1 MLSGNPGALRW
12 RSSRE
17 VLALTLLVAA
27 AAPPVAAQYPSSA
40 PAQYGSQSSGRS
52 GLDPRWVPWIGCWDA
67 DTTGYADPS
76 QALYTCV
83 TPLPGTTGVQQ
94 LTIARGKITG
104 RRRLIANGA
113 NNSFDENGCR
123 GTRSVEWSTTGRRAF
138 IRSSYTCDIGLAGT
152 SNAVLAVTPTGD
164 WLQVETVHAGQG
176 LIEHV
181 DQWRDAGVPS
191 SAPSEVFNA
200 LESRRI
206 TSTTARAAAA
216 APLSVAD
223 VIDAL
228 RHVDSSTVRSFIVA
242 SGQRFSLNGDEVAA
256 LFRANVPRGVLQ
268 AMVAWSPQ
276 PGSQMP
282 GYDPDAY
289 LRATAGMSYGPMP
302 QVIVIQAAPQQPS
315 QVITQEVTPEGMS
328 PTYCTAVACY
338 PTNQMSAYNGNPNP
352 YMDFSNP
359 YYPYPYNFFY
369 PFSSAPIL
377 TGNINNFNNRR
388 FFPFRRGPVGVVKPI
403 NQFPN
408 RPVVR
413 GGHR

>member
-1 MLSGNPGALRW
+1 MLSGNLGVLRW

-17 VLALTLLVAA
+17 ILALTLLVAA
-27 AAPPVAAQYPSSA
+27 AAPVAAQYPSST
-40 PAQYGSQSSGRS
+40 PSQYGVQSSRS
-52 GLDPRWVPWIGCWDA
+52 SLDPRWIPWIGCWDA
-67 DTTGYADPS
+67 DTTGGYSDPS
-76 QALYTCV
+76 QTLYTCV
-83 TPLPGTTGVQQ
+83 TPLPGTSGVQQ
-94 LTIARGKITG
+94 LTIAGGKITA

-113 NNSFDENGCR
+113 KNSFDENGCR
-123 GTRSVEWSTTGRRAF
+123 GTRSVEWASSGRRAY
-138 IRSSYTCDIGLAGT
+138 IRSSYTCDVGLTGS
-152 SNAVLAVTPTGD
+152 SNAVLAVTTTGD

-176 LIEHV
+176 LIEHT
-181 DQWRDAGVPS
+181 DQWRDAGMPS

-200 LESRRI
+200 IESRRI

-216 APLSVAD
+216 APLTVAE

-228 RHVDSSTVRSFIVA
+228 HHVDSTTVSSLIVA
-242 SGQRFSLNGDEVAA
+242 SGQRFSLNGAEVAA
-256 LFRANVPRGVLQ
+256 LFRASVPRDVLQ
-268 AMVAWSPQ
+268 AMVAWTPQ
-276 PGSQMP
+276 PGSQMA

-289 LRATAGMSYGPMP
+289 LRATAGMNYAGQP
-302 QVIVIQAAPQQPS
+302 QVIVIQPQQQPT

-338 PTNQMSAYNGNPNP
+338 PTNQMSAYNGNPYP

-388 FFPFRRGPVGVVKPI
+388 FFPFRRWPFGVQQPI
-403 NQFPN
+403 NRFPN
-408 RPVVR
+408 RPIAR